1 MNTDDRSNLNFLLNA
16 SESVLM
22 AWFNQA
28 TDDDIAYA
36 QELLNL
42 MEIDLLIQ
50 EYTDLGFAVVDI
62 PTVSLQ

>member
-16 SESVLM
+16 SEPVLM

-28 TDDDIAYA
+28 TEDDIAYA

-62 PTVSLQ
+62 PTVPLQ